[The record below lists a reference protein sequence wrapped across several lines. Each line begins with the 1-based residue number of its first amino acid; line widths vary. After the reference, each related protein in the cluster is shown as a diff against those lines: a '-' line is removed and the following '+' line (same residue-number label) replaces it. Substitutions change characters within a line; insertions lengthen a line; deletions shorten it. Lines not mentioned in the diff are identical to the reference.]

1 MVKITVNGEV
11 QEVNLPLTVEELVK
25 NNNVAQ
31 PDTVSVQVNDDFL
44 GRNEYATRRLE
55 DGGVVEF
62 LYFMGG
68 GQAYV

>member
-1 MVKITVNGEV
+1 MVKITVNGEI
-11 QEVNLPLTVEELVK
+11 QEVSLPLTVEELIK

-55 DGGVVEF
+55 DGDVVEF

>member
-55 DGGVVEF
+55 DSDVVEF

>member
-1 MVKITVNGEV
+1 M
-11 QEVNLPLTVEELVK
+11 NLPLTVEELVK

-31 PDTVSVQVNDDFL
+31 PDAVSVQVNDDFL